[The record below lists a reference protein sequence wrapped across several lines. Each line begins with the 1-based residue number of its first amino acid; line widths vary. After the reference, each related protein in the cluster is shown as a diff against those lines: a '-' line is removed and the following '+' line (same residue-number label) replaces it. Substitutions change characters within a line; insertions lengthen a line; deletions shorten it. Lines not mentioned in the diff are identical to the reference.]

1 MSFKFNPNAAEDR
14 KYVSKAGT
22 YLATVQASKQ
32 DYLPPRA
39 DLYARITFV
48 TNEGETVFGDLFA
61 KPDKSGGHERLEQ
74 FLAATATDE
83 EIKEYVAGGE
93 LEVDESFLERILA
106 RARGRNLK
114 VRVTERKYT
123 KKDGTEGVAY
133 QASFFTR
140 LPNGPVIGP
149 F

>member
-1 MSFKFNPNAAEDR
+1 MAFKFNPNAAEDR
-14 KYVSKAGT
+14 KYVTKAGT
-22 YLATVQASKQ
+22 YTATVQGAKQ

-48 TNEGETVFGDLFA
+48 TSEGETVFGDLFA

-74 FLAATATDE
+74 FLAASATDDE
-83 EIKEYVAGGE
+83 VKEYVAGGE
-93 LEVDESFLERILA
+93 LEVDETFLEKILA
-106 RARGRNLK
+106 RAKGRNLK

-140 LPNGPVIGP
+140 LPNGPVIAP

>member
-61 KPDKSGGHERLEQ
+61 KPDKNGGHERLEQ

-123 KKDGTEGVAY
+123 KKDGKEGVAY

>member
-1 MSFKFNPNAAEDR
+1 MAFKFNPNAAEDR
-14 KYVSKAGT
+14 KYVTKAGT
-22 YLATVQASKQ
+22 YTATVQGAKQ

-48 TNEGETVFGDLFA
+48 TSEGETVFGDLFA
-61 KPDKSGGHERLEQ
+61 KPDKNGGHERLEQ
-74 FLAATATDE
+74 FLAASATDE
-83 EIKEYVAGGE
+83 EVKEYVAGGE
-93 LEVDESFLERILA
+93 LEVDETFLEKILA

-140 LPNGPVIGP
+140 LPNGPVIAP

>member
-61 KPDKSGGHERLEQ
+61 KPDKNGGHERLEQ
-74 FLAATATDE
+74 FLAATATDA

-93 LEVDESFLERILA
+93 LEVDESFLANILA
-106 RARGRNLK
+106 RAKGRSLK

>member
-1 MSFKFNPNAAEDR
+1 MAFKFNPNAAEDR
-14 KYVSKAGT
+14 KYVTKAGT
-22 YLATVQASKQ
+22 YTATVQGAKQ

-48 TNEGETVFGDLFA
+48 TSEGETVFGDLFA

-74 FLAATATDE
+74 FLAASATDE
-83 EIKEYVAGGE
+83 EVKEYVAGGE
-93 LEVDESFLERILA
+93 LEVDESFLEKILA

-140 LPNGPVIGP
+140 LPNGPVIAP

>member
-1 MSFKFNPNAAEDR
+1 MAFKFNPNAAEDR

-22 YLATVQASKQ
+22 YTATVQGAKQ

-48 TNEGETVFGDLFA
+48 TTEGETVFGDLFA

-74 FLAATATDE
+74 FLAASATDDE
-83 EIKEYVAGGE
+83 VKEYVSGGE
-93 LEVDESFLERILA
+93 LEVDETFLEKILA
-106 RARGRNLK
+106 RAKGRTLK

-123 KKDGTEGVAY
+123 KKDGSEGVAY

-140 LPNGPVIGP
+140 LPGGPAQNP

>member
-1 MSFKFNPNAAEDR
+1 MAFKFNPNAAEDR

-22 YLATVQASKQ
+22 YTATVQGAKQ

-48 TNEGETVFGDLFA
+48 TSEGETVFGDLFA

-74 FLAATATDE
+74 FLAASATDE
-83 EIKEYVAGGE
+83 EVKEYVAGGE
-93 LEVDESFLERILA
+93 LEVDETFLEKILA
-106 RARGRNLK
+106 RAKGRNLK

-140 LPNGPVIGP
+140 LPNGPVIAP

>member
-1 MSFKFNPNAAEDR
+1 MAFKFNPNAAEDR
-14 KYVSKAGT
+14 KYVTKAGT
-22 YLATVQASKQ
+22 YTATVQASKQ

-48 TNEGETVFGDLFA
+48 TSEGETVFGDLFA
-61 KPDKSGGHERLEQ
+61 KPDKNGGHDRLEQ
-74 FLAATATDE
+74 FLAATASDA

-93 LEVDESFLERILA
+93 LEVDETFLEKILA
-106 RARGRNLK
+106 RARGRSLK

-123 KKDGTEGVAY
+123 KKDGSEGVAY

-140 LPNGPVIGP
+140 LPGGPEVNP

>member
-1 MSFKFNPNAAEDR
+1 MAFKFNPNAAEDR

-22 YLATVQASKQ
+22 YTATVQGAKQ

-48 TNEGETVFGDLFA
+48 TTEGETVFGDLFA
-61 KPDKSGGHERLEQ
+61 KPDKNGVHERLEQ
-74 FLAATATDE
+74 FLAASATDE
-83 EIKEYVAGGE
+83 EVKEYVAGGE
-93 LEVDESFLERILA
+93 LEVDESFLEKILA
-106 RARGRNLK
+106 RAKGRTLK

-140 LPNGPVIGP
+140 LPGGPAQNP

>member
-1 MSFKFNPNAAEDR
+1 MAFKFNPNAAEDR
-14 KYVSKAGT
+14 KYVTKAGT
-22 YLATVQASKQ
+22 YTATVQGAKQ

-48 TNEGETVFGDLFA
+48 TSEGETVFGDLFA

-74 FLAATATDE
+74 FLAASATDE
-83 EIKEYVAGGE
+83 EVKEYVAGGE
-93 LEVDESFLERILA
+93 LEVDETFLEKILA

-140 LPNGPVIGP
+140 LPNGPVIAP

>member
-1 MSFKFNPNAAEDR
+1 MAFKFNPNAAEDR

-22 YLATVQASKQ
+22 YTATVQASKQ

-48 TNEGETVFGDLFA
+48 TSEGESVFGDLFA
-61 KPDKSGGHERLEQ
+61 KPDKNGGHDRLEQ
-74 FLAATATDE
+74 FVAATANDE
-83 EIKEYVAGGE
+83 EIKKYISGGE
-93 LEVDESFLERILA
+93 LEVDEAFLTTVCT
-106 RARGRNLK
+106 RAVTRTLK
-114 VRVTERKYT
+114 VKVTERKYT
-123 KKDGTEGVAY
+123 KKDGSEGVAY

-140 LPNGPVIGP
+140 LPAGPEVNP

>member
-1 MSFKFNPNAAEDR
+1 
-14 KYVSKAGT
+14 
-22 YLATVQASKQ
+22 VQGAKQ

-48 TNEGETVFGDLFA
+48 TSEGETVFGDLFA

-74 FLAATATDE
+74 FLAASATDE
-83 EIKEYVAGGE
+83 EVKEYVAGGE
-93 LEVDESFLERILA
+93 LEVDETFLEKILA
-106 RARGRNLK
+106 RAKGRNLK

-140 LPNGPVIGP
+140 LPNGPVIAP

>member
-1 MSFKFNPNAAEDR
+1 MAFKFNPNAAEDR
-14 KYVSKAGT
+14 KYVTKAGT
-22 YLATVQASKQ
+22 YTATVQGAKQ

-48 TNEGETVFGDLFA
+48 TTEGETVFGDLFA
-61 KPDKSGGHERLEQ
+61 KPDKNGGHERLEQ
-74 FLAATATDE
+74 FLAASATDE
-83 EIKEYVAGGE
+83 EVKEYVAGGE
-93 LEVDESFLERILA
+93 LEVDETFLEKILA
-106 RARGRNLK
+106 RARGRNIK

-140 LPNGPVIGP
+140 LPNGPVIAP

>member
-1 MSFKFNPNAAEDR
+1 MAFKFNPNAAEDR

-22 YLATVQASKQ
+22 YTATVQGAKQ

-48 TNEGETVFGDLFA
+48 TTEGETVFGDLFA

-74 FLAATATDE
+74 FLAASATDDE
-83 EIKEYVAGGE
+83 VKEYVSGGE
-93 LEVDESFLERILA
+93 LEVDETFLEKILA
-106 RARGRNLK
+106 RAKGRTLK

-140 LPNGPVIGP
+140 LPNGPVIAP

>member
-1 MSFKFNPNAAEDR
+1 MAFKFNPNAAEDR

-22 YLATVQASKQ
+22 YTATVQGAKQ

-48 TNEGETVFGDLFA
+48 TTEGETVFGDLFA
-61 KPDKSGGHERLEQ
+61 KPDKNGGHERLEQ
-74 FLAATATDE
+74 FLAASATDE
-83 EIKEYVAGGE
+83 EVKEYVAGGE
-93 LEVDESFLERILA
+93 LEVDETFLEKILA
-106 RARGRNLK
+106 RAKGRNLK

-123 KKDGTEGVAY
+123 KKDGSEGVAY

-140 LPNGPVIGP
+140 LPNGPVIAP

>member
-1 MSFKFNPNAAEDR
+1 MAFKFNPNAAEDR

-22 YLATVQASKQ
+22 YTATVQGAKQ

-48 TNEGETVFGDLFA
+48 TSEGETVFGDLFA

-74 FLAATATDE
+74 FLAASATDE
-83 EIKEYVAGGE
+83 EVKEYVAGGE
-93 LEVDESFLERILA
+93 LEVDETFLEKILA
-106 RARGRNLK
+106 RARGRNLT

-123 KKDGTEGVAY
+123 SKDGTEGVAY

-140 LPNGPVIGP
+140 LPNGPVIAP

>member
-1 MSFKFNPNAAEDR
+1 MAFKFNPNAAEDR

-22 YLATVQASKQ
+22 YTATVQGAKQ

-48 TNEGETVFGDLFA
+48 TSEGETVFGDLFA

-74 FLAATATDE
+74 FLAASATDDE
-83 EIKEYVAGGE
+83 VKEYVSGGE
-93 LEVDESFLERILA
+93 LEVDESFLEKILA
-106 RARGRNLK
+106 RAKGRTLK

-123 KKDGTEGVAY
+123 KKDGSEGVAY

-140 LPNGPVIGP
+140 LPGGPAQNP

>member
-61 KPDKSGGHERLEQ
+61 KPDKNGGHERLEQ

-93 LEVDESFLERILA
+93 LEVDESFLERVLA
-106 RARGRNLK
+106 RAKGRNLK

-123 KKDGTEGVAY
+123 KKDATEGVAY

-140 LPNGPVIGP
+140 LPNGPVIAP

>member
-1 MSFKFNPNAAEDR
+1 MAFKFNPNAAEDR

-22 YLATVQASKQ
+22 YTATVQASKQ

-48 TNEGETVFGDLFA
+48 TSEGETVFGDLFA
-61 KPDKSGGHERLEQ
+61 KPDKNGGHDRLEQ

-93 LEVDESFLERILA
+93 LEVDEGFLEKIMT
-106 RARGRNLK
+106 RGKGRSLK

-123 KKDGTEGVAY
+123 KKDGSEGVAY

-140 LPNGPVIGP
+140 LPGGPAANP

>member
-14 KYVSKAGT
+14 KYVTKAGT
-22 YLATVQASKQ
+22 YVATVQASKQ

-61 KPDKSGGHERLEQ
+61 KPDKNGGHERLEQ
-74 FLAATATDE
+74 FLAATASDA

-93 LEVDESFLERILA
+93 LEVDETFLEKILA
-106 RARGRNLK
+106 RGKGRSLK
-114 VRVTERKYT
+114 VRVTERKY
-123 KKDGTEGVAY
+123 GGGGLPGVLLHPPAE
-133 QASFFTR
+133 R
-140 LPNGPVIGP
+140 PREP
-149 F
+149 FLKGGL

>member
-1 MSFKFNPNAAEDR
+1 MAFKFNPNAAEDR
-14 KYVSKAGT
+14 KYVTKAGT
-22 YLATVQASKQ
+22 YTATVQGAKQ

-48 TNEGETVFGDLFA
+48 TTEGETVFGDLFA

-74 FLAATATDE
+74 FLAASATDE
-83 EIKEYVAGGE
+83 EVKEYVAGGE
-93 LEVDESFLERILA
+93 LEVDETFLEKILA

-140 LPNGPVIGP
+140 LPNGPVIAP

>member
-1 MSFKFNPNAAEDR
+1 MAFKFNPNAAEDR
-14 KYVSKAGT
+14 KYVTKAGT
-22 YLATVQASKQ
+22 YTATVQGAKQ

-48 TNEGETVFGDLFA
+48 TTEGETVFGDLFA

-74 FLAATATDE
+74 FLAASATDE
-83 EIKEYVAGGE
+83 EVKEYVAGGE
-93 LEVDESFLERILA
+93 LEVDETFLEKILA
-106 RARGRNLK
+106 RAKGRNLK

-140 LPNGPVIGP
+140 LPNGPVIAP

>member
-1 MSFKFNPNAAEDR
+1 MAFKFNPNAAEDR

-22 YLATVQASKQ
+22 YTATVQASKQ

-48 TNEGETVFGDLFA
+48 TSEGETVFGDLFA
-61 KPDKSGGHERLEQ
+61 KPDKNGGHDRLDQ
-74 FLAATATDE
+74 FLAATASDA

-93 LEVDESFLERILA
+93 LEVDEAFLTTVCT
-106 RARGRNLK
+106 RAVSRTLK
-114 VRVTERKYT
+114 VKVTERKYT

-140 LPNGPVIGP
+140 LPAGPEVNP

>member
-1 MSFKFNPNAAEDR
+1 
-14 KYVSKAGT
+14 VTKAGT
-22 YLATVQASKQ
+22 YTATVQGAKQ

-48 TNEGETVFGDLFA
+48 TSEGETVFGDLFA

-74 FLAATATDE
+74 FLAASATDE
-83 EIKEYVAGGE
+83 EVKEYVAGGE
-93 LEVDESFLERILA
+93 LEVDETFLEKILA
-106 RARGRNLK
+106 RAKGRNLK

-140 LPNGPVIGP
+140 LPNGPVIAP

>member
-1 MSFKFNPNAAEDR
+1 MAFKFNPNAAEDR

-22 YLATVQASKQ
+22 YTATVQASKQ

-48 TNEGETVFGDLFA
+48 TSEGETVYGDLFA
-61 KPDKSGGHERLEQ
+61 KPDKNGGHDRLEQ
-74 FLAATATDE
+74 FVAATANDE
-83 EIKEYVAGGE
+83 EIKKYISGGE
-93 LEVDESFLERILA
+93 LEVDEAFLTA
-106 RARGRNLK
+106 VCTRAVTRSLK
-114 VRVTERKYT
+114 VKVTERKYT
-123 KKDGTEGVAY
+123 KKDGSEGVAY

-140 LPNGPVIGP
+140 LPGGPEVNP

>member
-1 MSFKFNPNAAEDR
+1 MAFKFNPNAAEDR
-14 KYVSKAGT
+14 KYVTKAGT
-22 YLATVQASKQ
+22 YTATVQGAKQ

-48 TNEGETVFGDLFA
+48 TTEGETVFGDLFA
-61 KPDKSGGHERLEQ
+61 KPDKNGGHERLEQ
-74 FLAATATDE
+74 FLAASATDE
-83 EIKEYVAGGE
+83 EVKEYVAGGE
-93 LEVDESFLERILA
+93 LEVDETFLEKILA

-140 LPNGPVIGP
+140 LPNGPVIAP

>member
-1 MSFKFNPNAAEDR
+1 MAFKFNPNAAEDR
-14 KYVSKAGT
+14 KYVTKAGT
-22 YLATVQASKQ
+22 YTATVQGAKQ

-48 TNEGETVFGDLFA
+48 TSEGETVFGDLFA

-74 FLAATATDE
+74 FLAASATDE
-83 EIKEYVAGGE
+83 EVKEYVAGGE
-93 LEVDESFLERILA
+93 LEVDETFLEKILA
-106 RARGRNLK
+106 RAKGRNLK

-140 LPNGPVIGP
+140 LPNGPVIAP

>member
-1 MSFKFNPNAAEDR
+1 MAFKFNPNAAEDR
-14 KYVSKAGT
+14 KYVTKAGT
-22 YLATVQASKQ
+22 YTATVQGAKQ

-48 TNEGETVFGDLFA
+48 TTEGETVFGDLFA
-61 KPDKSGGHERLEQ
+61 KPDKNGGHERLEQ
-74 FLAATATDE
+74 FLAASATDE
-83 EIKEYVAGGE
+83 EVKEYVAGGE
-93 LEVDESFLERILA
+93 LEVDETFLEKILA
-106 RARGRNLK
+106 RAKGRNLK

-140 LPNGPVIGP
+140 LPNGPVIAP